1 MRSENQ
7 KRLALMVMSAFLIVL
22 SVFCAPSQTL
32 AEKNYAVGPG
42 DVLNIKVWDH
52 EDLDR
57 SVEVSEEGAFTFPF
71 IGKVTVSGLTTF
83 RIEKMLEDKLA
94 DGYLIA
100 PQISISMAEYR
111 NQRAFVFGEVKKPG
125 VYMLTHPYNLLELIS
140 EAGGFTEE
148 RGSTCT
154 IVRPESK
161 TKKDQPTL
169 IKDAGKNEII
179 TIDIEKLISGEL
191 VATMPY
197 VRPGDSIY
205 IGQAERIYV
214 TGEVKIPGEYKWKR
228 GITVREA
235 VSLAGG
241 GTAKSAVNRTQIIRK
256 VNGSEQV
263 IKPNLADPILP
274 NDIIKVPESY
284 F

>member
-1 MRSENQ
+1 MRSKMLKQ
-7 KRLALMVMSAFLIVL
+7 LVLLMMPMVVTVL
-22 SVFCAPSQTL
+22 STLSAQPESL
-32 AEKNYAVGPG
+32 AEENYAVGPG

-57 SVEVSEEGAFTFPF
+57 SVKVSEEGAFTFPF
-71 IGKVTVSGLTTF
+71 IGEVKVSGMTTF
-83 RIEKMLEDKLA
+83 KIEKILEDKLA
-94 DGYLIA
+94 DGYLVA
-100 PQISISMAEYR
+100 PQVNISMAEYR
-111 NQRAFVFGEVKKPG
+111 NQRAFVFGEVNKPG
-125 VYMLTHPYNLLELIS
+125 VYMLTHRTNLLELIS

-169 IKDAGKNEII
+169 IEDAGKNEII
-179 TIDIEKLISGEL
+179 TIDIEKLISGKMSSI
-191 VATMPY
+191 TPY

-205 IGQAERIYV
+205 INETEKIYV
-214 TGEVKIPGEYKWKR
+214 TGEVKAPGELKWKK

-241 GTAKSAVNRTQIIRK
+241 GTARSAVNRTRIIRK
-256 VNGSEQV
+256 VNGAEQV
-263 IKPNLADPILP
+263 IKPNLADPVLP
-274 NDIIKVPESY
+274 NDIVKVPESY

>member
-1 MRSENQ
+1 MRSKMLKQ
-7 KRLALMVMSAFLIVL
+7 LVLLALPMVVAVLSAFP
-22 SVFCAPSQTL
+22 APPQCL
-32 AEKNYAVGPG
+32 AVENYTVGPG

-71 IGKVTVSGLTTF
+71 IGKVKVSKMTTF
-83 RIEKMLEDKLA
+83 KIEKLLEDKLA
-94 DGYLIA
+94 DGYLVA
-100 PQISISMAEYR
+100 PQVNISMAEYR

-125 VYMLTHPYNLLELIS
+125 VYMLTHRYNLLELIS
-140 EAGGFTEE
+140 EAGGFTEQ

-154 IVRPESK
+154 IVRPKSK
-161 TKKDQPTL
+161 TKKDWPTL
-169 IKDAGKNEII
+169 IEDTGKNEIV
-179 TIDIEKLISGEL
+179 TIDIEKLISGKMGSI
-191 VATMPY
+191 TPY

-205 IGQAERIYV
+205 ISEAEKIYV
-214 TGEVKIPGEYKWKR
+214 TGEVKAPGELKWKK

-241 GTAKSAVNRTQIIRK
+241 GTARSAVNRTQIIRK
-256 VNGSEQV
+256 INGVEQV
-263 IKPNLADPILP
+263 VKPSLGDSVLP
-274 NDIIKVPESY
+274 NDIVKVPESY